1 VICPITILKIKPS
14 LVLKYL
20 ACQQSSAQQ
29 LLTRA
34 KIALISSSGSNE
46 PPVAQITLTGDPE
59 NMEAQAARHYWP
71 ALMAAGFRRE
81 RAAVDANSYLN
92 YGYTVLRAAT
102 ARAVCGTGLHP
113 ALGLHHGSRVNP
125 FALVDDLME
134 PFRPLVDAIA
144 RDLAEADGAQIAN
157 LDPDRKRRLAA
168 VLQQDLITKI
178 GSSPLIN
185 CLGRLAQSL
194 ATSLAAK
201 KDLLDLAQIVP
212 SNRLL

>member
-1 VICPITILKIKPS
+1 
-14 LVLKYL
+14 
-20 ACQQSSAQQ
+20 
-29 LLTRA
+29 
-34 KIALISSSGSNE
+34 
-46 PPVAQITLTGDPE
+46 
-59 NMEAQAARHYWP
+59 
-71 ALMAAGFRRE
+71 
-81 RAAVDANSYLN
+81 
-92 YGYTVLRAAT
+92 
-102 ARAVCGTGLHP
+102 
-113 ALGLHHGSRVNP
+113 
-125 FALVDDLME
+125 ME

-194 ATSLAAK
+194 ATSLATK

>member
-1 VICPITILKIKPS
+1 
-14 LVLKYL
+14 
-20 ACQQSSAQQ
+20 
-29 LLTRA
+29 
-34 KIALISSSGSNE
+34 
-46 PPVAQITLTGDPE
+46 
-59 NMEAQAARHYWP
+59 MEAQAARHYWP

>member
-1 VICPITILKIKPS
+1 MSRQLPRSPLPVSRKYGGPGCAS
-14 LVLKYL
+14 LL
-20 ACQQSSAQQ
+20 ACPNGGRVPPGTRGCGCQQ
-29 LLTRA
+29 LSELWLYGVA
-34 KIALISSSGSNE
+34 SGN
-46 PPVAQITLTGDPE
+46 
-59 NMEAQAARHYWP
+59 
-71 ALMAAGFRRE
+71 
-81 RAAVDANSYLN
+81 
-92 YGYTVLRAAT
+92 
-102 ARAVCGTGLHP
+102 GTGGMWHGPAP

-134 PFRPLVDAIA
+134 PFRPLVDTIA

-157 LDPDRKRRLAA
+157 LDPDRKRRLAS